1 MLKRR
6 KPYTIYQSNLCCKWC
21 GCKLFGYRKKGLF
34 WCINNTCLKY
44 HYMIRSNNGKKCQSV
59 HDRN

>member
-6 KPYTIYQSNLCCKWC
+6 KPYIIYQSNMCCKWC
-21 GCKLFGYRKKGLF
+21 GTRLLGNKKLGLY
-34 WCINNTCLKY
+34 WCGNDGCVKY

-59 HDRN
+59 HNRN